1 MKTFGKELAD
11 VRTYVDKMQK
21 NLNYIKEN
29 NDEELSKEFI
39 SDMQKKLESVQEAV
53 EVIKKNGLDT
63 SLTLSRIADRIKRNK
78 KKVVENRGVKAK
90 EGVKIKSADIKPME

>member
-90 EGVKIKSADIKPME
+90 DGVKIKSADIKPME

>member
-39 SDMQKKLESVQEAV
+39 CDMQKKLESVQEAV

-90 EGVKIKSADIKPME
+90 NGVKLKGTDIKPME